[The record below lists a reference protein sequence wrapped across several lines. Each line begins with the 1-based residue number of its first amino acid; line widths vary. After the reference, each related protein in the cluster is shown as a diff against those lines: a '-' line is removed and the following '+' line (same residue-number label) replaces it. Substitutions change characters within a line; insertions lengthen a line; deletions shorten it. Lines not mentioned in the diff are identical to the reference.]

1 MKLALLLEH
10 GQSGCR
16 PEAEGLVGLM
26 ALHERVA
33 GVVLDAAG
41 AQQAPRVLGR
51 AQVAMAACPV
61 AAAEAAAGKTQSLEA
76 GPS

>member
-1 MKLALLLEH
+1 VKLALLLEH
-10 GQSGCR
+10 GQGGCR

-26 ALHERVA
+26 ALHERMA

-41 AQQAPRVLGR
+41 AQRAPRVLGH
-51 AQVAMAACPV
+51 AQVAVAACPV
-61 AAAEAAAGKTQSLEA
+61 AAAEKTQSLEA